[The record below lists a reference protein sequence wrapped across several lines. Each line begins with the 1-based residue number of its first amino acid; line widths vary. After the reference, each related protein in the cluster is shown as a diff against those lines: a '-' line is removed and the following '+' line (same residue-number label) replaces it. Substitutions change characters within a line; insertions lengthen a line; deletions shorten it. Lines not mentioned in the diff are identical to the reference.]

1 MTEQDIRIGVL
12 ATLIGPYAVMG
23 EDALR
28 GFNLALAEV
37 GGKIGDRKIRTY
49 IESTN
54 AIPASAIS
62 QLEKL
67 IDRDRVDIT
76 IGPLSGNELLAV
88 REFAAETPDRV
99 FVNGCAGAPDMM
111 LPDTPK
117 NFFSFSPNGVQLV
130 AGLGSYA
137 YETLGFRKVVTL
149 AEDYSYP
156 YSQIGGFVLEF
167 CRAGGTIVDKL
178 WVPLGTSD
186 FTATIRMLPEDID
199 GIFLALA
206 GSDAIKFFEQLEDF
220 DIQIPLITGSST
232 LDPTVMSSVSSL
244 PDVALGIRSASSVAE
259 DIPNPAWK
267 SFLQAYRDRYPDG
280 LTSPSLFALGYYLNT
295 RAVMLALQAVDGD
308 LTNHYGRFRNALTTL
323 EYESPIGLVKLDG
336 YNQAITNIFVTMLE
350 KSPDGYYF
358 NRMVRV
364 VPGVSQTLGLSM
376 DAYLA
381 LGPFSRDNPACM

>member
-1 MTEQDIRIGVL
+1 
-12 ATLIGPYAVMG
+12 
-23 EDALR
+23 
-28 GFNLALAEV
+28 
-37 GGKIGDRKIRTY
+37 
-49 IESTN
+49 
-54 AIPASAIS
+54 
-62 QLEKL
+62 
-67 IDRDRVDIT
+67 
-76 IGPLSGNELLAV
+76 
-88 REFAAETPDRV
+88 
-99 FVNGCAGAPDMM
+99 MM

-206 GSDAIKFFEQLEDF
+206 GADAIKFFEQLEDF

-267 SFLQAYRDRYPDG
+267 SFLQAYRDMYPDG

-308 LTNHYGRFRNALTTL
+308 LSNHYDRFRNALASL

-350 KSPDGYYF
+350 KSADGYYF

-381 LGPFSRDNPACM
+381 LGPFSRDNPVC